1 LYNTLTKL
9 EDHDNSKLNI
19 SPDRPIPF
27 NYSLDDPS
35 RDSVN
40 LCPEAVDDRFAFG
53 NAKVMKKYSSVYSN
67 YKSIIKRRLPASAEC
82 LLGINV
88 KDNKL
93 EVCQNNWQIAFYK
106 GGDWSQSKD
115 GRYSI
120 RGGFK
125 NN

>member
-1 LYNTLTKL
+1 
-9 EDHDNSKLNI
+9 
-19 SPDRPIPF
+19 
-27 NYSLDDPS
+27 
-35 RDSVN
+35 

-53 NAKVMKKYSSVYSN
+53 NAEVMKKYCSVYSN
-67 YKSIIKRRLPASAEC
+67 RKSIMKRRSPATPEC
-82 LLGINV
+82 LLGINA

-93 EVCQNNWQIAFYK
+93 EVYQNDWQIAFYK
-106 GGDWSQSKD
+106 AGDWSQNKD